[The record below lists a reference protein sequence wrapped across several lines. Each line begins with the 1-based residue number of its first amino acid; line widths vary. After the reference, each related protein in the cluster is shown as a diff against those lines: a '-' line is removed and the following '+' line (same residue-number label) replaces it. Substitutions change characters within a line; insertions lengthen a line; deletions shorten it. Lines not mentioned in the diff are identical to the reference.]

1 MLHLYVK
8 VDCVRD
14 ADPLRLINFLLFGIP
29 ELFGVQGVPM
39 LFILTENGLIS
50 WQARFAACRQE
61 DLDLFLKEAI
71 QELDRNE
78 ASLQLGKVGQGGNS
92 TNSNNQNT
100 INQSNIL
107 PYGANRGKLQN
118 NEHNC
123 CPSCAIVRF
132 IPILNFVKTIPSFHL

>member
-1 MLHLYVK
+1 MLIFYDTLTLSFFCWH
-8 VDCVRD
+8 
-14 ADPLRLINFLLFGIP
+14 IS

-61 DLDLFLKEAI
+61 DLDQFLKEAI

-92 TNSNNQNT
+92 TNSNNQHT

-107 PYGANRGKLQN
+107 PYGANRGKFQN
-118 NEHNC
+118 NELKC
-123 CPSCAIVRF
+123 
-132 IPILNFVKTIPSFHL
+132 